1 MSIRLLKHLMVVVL
15 SIALTSGIADATGY
29 RNIENSSPQD
39 IVEGM
44 ATKGVRGTAN
54 IVTGWVE
61 IPKQIYVTGVE
72 TGWLRGAIIGSLKG
86 VGMTVVR
93 TVSGVGELFTFFV
106 AYPGFYDPWIEPRFV
121 WMKESSQKDS
131 QF

>member
-1 MSIRLLKHLMVVVL
+1 MPRPLLTGFLLIIL
-15 SIALTSGIADATGY
+15 SLTLSGTSGASGY
-29 RNIENSSPQD
+29 RTIENSSPQD

-44 ATKGVRGTAN
+44 ATKGVRGAAN
-54 IVTGWVE
+54 ILTGWVE
-61 IPKQIYVTGVE
+61 IPKQIYVTGKE
-72 TGWLRGAIIGSLKG
+72 TGWLRGSIVGPLKG
-86 VGMTVVR
+86 IGMTVVR

-121 WMKESSQKDS
+121 WMKESSDKDS

>member
-1 MSIRLLKHLMVVVL
+1 MSIRILKALIMVAICLAL
-15 SIALTSGIADATGY
+15 SSGIAGATGY
-29 RNIENSSPQD
+29 RNIETASPQD

-61 IPKQIYVTGVE
+61 IPKQIYVTGVD
-72 TGWLRGAIIGSLKG
+72 TGWLRGAIIGPLKG
-86 VGMTVVR
+86 IGMTVVR
-93 TVSGVGELFTFFV
+93 TASGVGELLTFFV

-121 WMKESSQKDS
+121 WMKESSEKDS
-131 QF
+131 PF